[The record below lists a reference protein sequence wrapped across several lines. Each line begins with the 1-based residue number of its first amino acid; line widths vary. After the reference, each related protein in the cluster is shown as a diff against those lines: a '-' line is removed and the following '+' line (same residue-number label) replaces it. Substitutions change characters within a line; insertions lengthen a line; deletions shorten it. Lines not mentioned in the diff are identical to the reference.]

1 MRYVRGGGGA
11 HATAGRITMRALLC
25 EAFDGVDSLK
35 LADVPAPQPAAGEV
49 LVDVHAAAISF
60 MDTLM
65 ASGKYQMKP
74 TLPYV
79 PGTDAAGVVAAV
91 GEGVTRF
98 AVGDRVACSGWYG
111 AYAEQMVAPEAWVS
125 RLPDSVDFVIGS
137 TVRHCYG
144 TAQYGLVTSGHLQ
157 SGETVFVSGAAGGVG
172 LAAVD
177 LGHSLGAH
185 VIAGVGSV
193 DKEAIVRDRGAAE
206 VVNYRTEN
214 LRERIKALTPGR
226 GVDVFF
232 DNVGGEVFTTMTRL
246 MNWGGRMLPI
256 GFASG
261 EIPSVPVNLLLL
273 KNCSVVGAF
282 YGAWSQRF
290 PAESAV
296 ADAQLFSAV
305 GAGRLRPLVCEAV
318 PLEDSRRAF
327 ELATSR
333 RAQGR
338 VVLLVR

>member
-1 MRYVRGGGGA
+1 MRNVGGGRCA
-11 HATAGRITMRALLC
+11 DPCAGRLSMRALLC
-25 EAFDGVDSLK
+25 EAFSGVDALK

-74 TLPYV
+74 PLPYV
-79 PGTDAAGVVAAV
+79 PGTDAAGVVAAI
-91 GEGVTRF
+91 GDGVTSF
-98 AVGDRVACSGWYG
+98 AIGDRVACSGWYG
-111 AYAEQMVAPEAWVS
+111 AYAEQMVALEAWVS
-125 RLPDSVDFVIGS
+125 RLPDNVDFVTGS

-144 TAQYGLVTSGHLQ
+144 TAQYGLVTSAHLQ
-157 SGETVFVSGAAGGVG
+157 AGETVFVSGAAGGVG
-172 LAAVD
+172 LATVD
-177 LGHSLGAH
+177 LAHSLKAH
-185 VIAGVGSV
+185 VIAGIGCA

-206 VVNYRTEN
+206 VVNYRTES
-214 LRERIKALTPGR
+214 LRERVKALTSGR

-232 DNVGGEVFTTMTRL
+232 DNVGGEVFMAMTRA

-282 YGAWSQRF
+282 YGAWSQRC
-290 PAESAV
+290 PAESAL
-296 ADAQLFSAV
+296 ADAQLFAAV
-305 GAGRLRPLVCEAV
+305 ADRRLRPLVCEAV
-318 PLEDSRRAF
+318 PLEERRRAF